1 MRKSELC
8 AGRPQDYR
16 NVIYLSAF
24 CWAAPFKL
32 CPSNSPRKAA
42 MTLRFHSLLLV
53 VTALAFGSALA
64 QSAATVE
71 VFKSTSCDCCGKW
84 VEHLRQ
90 NGFQVQSH
98 DVNDIPATR
107 KKLGMPDQLGSCHT
121 ATIGGYVVEG
131 HVPASDIR
139 RLLKDKPKALGL
151 AVPSMPPG
159 SPGMENAPPM
169 PYQTLLVQADAT
181 SKVFAQH

>member
-16 NVIYLSAF
+16 NVIYRSAF
-24 CWAAPFKL
+24 CWADPFKL

-42 MTLRFHSLLLV
+42 MTLRLHFFMLV

-71 VFKSTSCDCCGKW
+71 VFKSPSCGCCGKW

-107 KKLGMPDQLGSCHT
+107 KKLGMPNQLGSCHT

-131 HVPASDIR
+131 HVPAADIGH
-139 RLLKDKPKALGL
+139 LLKDKPKALGL
-151 AVPSMPPG
+151 AVPLMPLG
-159 SPGMENAPPM
+159 SPGMENATPV
-169 PYQTLLVQADAT
+169 PYQTLLVQADGT

>member
-1 MRKSELC
+1 
-8 AGRPQDYR
+8 
-16 NVIYLSAF
+16 
-24 CWAAPFKL
+24 
-32 CPSNSPRKAA
+32 
-42 MTLRFHSLLLV
+42 MTLHLCSLLLV
-53 VTALAFGSALA
+53 VAALGFGSALA

-71 VFKSTSCDCCGKW
+71 VFKSPSCVCCGKW

-90 NGFQVQSH
+90 NGFQVQTH
-98 DVNDIPATR
+98 DVNDIRATR
-107 KKLGMPDQLGSCHT
+107 KQLGMPDQLGSCHT

-151 AVPSMPPG
+151 AVPSMRPG
-159 SPGMENAPPM
+159 SPGMESATPV
-169 PYQTLLVQADAT
+169 PYQTLLVQANGM